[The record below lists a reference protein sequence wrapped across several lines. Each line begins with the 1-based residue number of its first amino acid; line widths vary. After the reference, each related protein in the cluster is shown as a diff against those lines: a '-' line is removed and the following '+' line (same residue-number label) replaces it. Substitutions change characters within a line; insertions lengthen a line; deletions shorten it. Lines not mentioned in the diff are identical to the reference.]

1 MLPYARLLQREDN
14 MATPHQPTP
23 GARRALKKLGIDI
36 RDARKR
42 RRLTMSIIADR
53 AATSRQTLSRVEV
66 GDPSVSMGIYAAVLQ
81 ALGLLDGLADI
92 ADPAS
97 DIIGQDLSNSRLPK
111 RVRVKTNK
119 GGSIRE

>member
-1 MLPYARLLQREDN
+1 

-23 GARRALKKLGIDI
+23 SARRALKTLGIDI

-53 AATSRQTLSRVEV
+53 AATSRQTLSRVEE
-66 GDPSVSMGIYAAVLQ
+66 GDPSVSMGIYATVLQ
-81 ALGLLDGLADI
+81 ALGLLEGLANI

-97 DIIGQDLSNSRLPK
+97 DIVGQNLSSSRLPK

-119 GGSIRE
+119 GGSNRG

>member
-1 MLPYARLLQREDN
+1 MP
-14 MATPHQPTP
+14 TPHQPTP
-23 GARRALKKLGIDI
+23 GARRALRKLGIDI

-53 AATSRQTLSRVEV
+53 ASTSRQTLSRVEA

-81 ALGLLDGLADI
+81 SLGLLEGLQNI

-97 DIIGQDLSNSRLPK
+97 DVVGQDLTQSRLPK
-111 RVRVKTNK
+111 RVRMNTIKA
-119 GGSIRE
+119 GSSHE